1 MSGATEPP
9 SQPPSGEGS
18 APKVI
23 HEYLSN
29 FASRSRPRKNIE
41 RAFKVSTFTP
51 SVSTTLPAKTSA
63 PSLPAPSHPLT
74 QPLPSPAPP
83 PIASTS
89 APIFVDDIA
98 SAGGTEK
105 KKRGRKRKAES
116 LATGTTQPEKKDA
129 PDGEPSHLNTS
140 NFYYDDKTVI
150 NTQEINKKEKE
161 GKKKRAKGSKDST
174 NKKEGKKKSTGD
186 GRRRGRSRGGSWIW
200 VSDPANPKGS
210 DHGGEEGDAD
220 EDMLLMRSPRNG
232 EHDAGTDQERGEDGT
247 HTEPTGERLID
258 EGSEEENGERSAV
271 RVSTP
276 PPIHTEAR
284 RMEWNGEGEGVVIQQ
299 DGAGLSNWQESDRSI
314 LLRLEGMMLIL
325 LKQQEEMRME
335 HRRALEAHM
344 ENSRQ
349 LGVLKDLFTSH
360 LMQPTTPPRHNSATE
375 NNNT

>member
-1 MSGATEPP
+1 
-9 SQPPSGEGS
+9 
-18 APKVI
+18 
-23 HEYLSN
+23 
-29 FASRSRPRKNIE
+29 
-41 RAFKVSTFTP
+41 
-51 SVSTTLPAKTSA
+51 
-63 PSLPAPSHPLT
+63 
-74 QPLPSPAPP
+74 
-83 PIASTS
+83 
-89 APIFVDDIA
+89 
-98 SAGGTEK
+98 
-105 KKRGRKRKAES
+105 
-116 LATGTTQPEKKDA
+116 
-129 PDGEPSHLNTS
+129 
-140 NFYYDDKTVI
+140 
-150 NTQEINKKEKE
+150 
-161 GKKKRAKGSKDST
+161 
-174 NKKEGKKKSTGD
+174 
-186 GRRRGRSRGGSWIW
+186 
-200 VSDPANPKGS
+200 
-210 DHGGEEGDAD
+210 
-220 EDMLLMRSPRNG
+220 MRSPRNG

-284 RMEWNGEGEGVVIQQ
+284 RMEWNGEGEGVGIQQ

-314 LLRLEGMMLIL
+314 ILRLEGMMLIL